1 VPIKLIGRD
10 YILAELEDVT
20 VANKISGEETFPGA
34 KLYVLLS
41 YLTGEWLATYYLP
54 ADADPKTFD
63 IYCPPQANESM
74 AILCHDLDRT
84 YPADIFD
91 YVSLCP
97 TEYGHSEVYDS
108 LIFPKLLVSKFFGTK
123 RQGTFAN
130 FDYTFTQQNLLHAN
144 PTIKSVARGA
154 DLDAEFKDV
163 SDITIPRTSFV
174 GLHEGVVVNDDDF
187 ALKFNQDVVAPDT
200 IVYPPG
206 EDIFPGYTCLSHIGY
221 PHDDTEPNLVEFVSG
236 NRLQGYSPRARHPY
250 ARNHWGQ
257 KLLGPVSEFD
267 RLNTGTTLA
276 PSSLKSIVISG
287 INTSQENINTDFA
300 LVFQARPDGSTYY
313 KVEVNW
319 YYNRLRIYNGTSY
332 TETYFETYFDTA
344 RHIHLVLIPTSSG
357 TRIYFYTRYYFNA
370 KGLPASNLGEPL
382 YFLSSEGGQVGDQ
395 NFRLGDMYVFDG
407 EIDGGAEVG
416 ESVIRSVIVNFV
428 PSEKFNISTAKSGR
442 VSVPL
447 DEKSTFDLGSQI
459 EYDCFF
465 PLSNHWADIL
475 ENHGALQPD
484 TVTRVGRSAI
494 NFTGSGA
501 FYGENTVDVANNDI
515 FCRFRPTHINAGTL
529 QVIYKNGDATD
540 GVALAFD
547 ANGDFILYGAVS
559 GTVTTAT
566 IANSYFLDG
575 NVYVAKWDGTTL
587 TIYDETLDVI
597 TSVTETVAMANGTL
611 PESIGGVYDES
622 PASGTASPGEYFQGD
637 ILDIDVAERGTGDI
651 DFSIEPKIALELGE
665 TGYQLYGEVKSF
677 DPSSGFVELF
687 AAMPEVV
694 PGVTY
699 QVRSYAKHDNK
710 ANFNFIG
717 WDGSF
722 AASQVWDKYF
732 DPVDVNSPPFTSTIT
747 RSASWDNLMAQSL
760 AGALAEEKEIGVPIE
775 EFLGVDYLVAE
786 INPEKIDIA
795 LTDMPVKVLL
805 DNSVVVNDDFT
816 GNDGDFPNPKLWIR
830 GKSVST
836 EAPLLDT
843 YFRIFGNELR
853 TTSSSAVEGSWY
865 SVTTAYKLE
874 KVGDII
880 DVQVDYNV
888 YGGSTSSIYP
898 LIGLFLEF
906 GDKDTGQYV
915 NARVNK
921 RRWANRNI
929 FSINVIEGTTQTA
942 DPYYDGNVVPGKLR
956 IRLEGSKLSLFI
968 WNGRWEWNGN
978 TSGYVHQIGAG
989 YIDVINS
996 PVTVSLDYGMAAGT
1010 FDAAFDNFQV
1020 NVGSPIFDSDF
1031 WKNYCLTTFE
1041 GEDNSLADTDF
1052 WRIRNYDNPNYVRLQ
1067 DNAVRTTKTE
1077 SSGIE
1082 YPDIVS
1088 LFKLDGEVDFQI
1100 DWEVHSWSMP
1110 SSNEHRVQLYF
1121 AWYDSLGERTY
1132 GYLFISHESGGSK
1145 KYKLYVYKDGTQLYT
1160 TNYATSDTSGKF
1172 KITTSGN
1179 TITFFVW
1186 SNGQWEWNGNTA
1198 GHSYT
1203 VTSGITQGPL
1213 YAQYAVYTAD
1223 APIDA
1228 SFSNFII
1235 NAGEVV
1241 WPTVYEPWVKQ
1252 EFIDQNGVV
1261 PVPEFID
1268 FSESGGTGTT
1278 TYEIQDNKLHLNVT
1292 SSEEYNFF
1300 LNHNFDLPESFEI
1313 LVKFDINSSNR
1324 NRLYFHLKTDIY
1336 NILLSRYCHD
1346 GAIFKYHFGVYDYSW
1361 AQVGN
1366 DYEFTYEED
1375 VAGIRLQYDNLTK
1388 TYTVY
1393 GWNENQ
1399 EQWEWDGD
1407 TKGLSWKDEVS
1418 VATERCYFVVKRR
1431 GDQQSGSVDVYV
1443 HNYEVLIGRQAPEVL
1458 RNSNAP
1464 AVFDYLSYF
1473 PDKEYRLNYLKKRI
1487 GFCTTQLLNTELL
1500 DWYKE
1505 GSRDLLS
1512 MFVKVPEFDPAEITK
1527 VYLLFG
1533 DEYKQVAESYGS
1545 LTGLTGSTEAQAVW
1559 NDNFKAVYNLYNI
1572 VDLVFSDNFIEEF
1585 TGNDGD
1591 YPNPVYWNL
1600 AGYLPEIKDN
1610 QLYFNLPVSPEDD
1623 YSTCYFIPP
1632 VYRNE
1637 EGEFEVEVDFTVVSF
1652 TNPSSSN
1659 SYPFA
1664 LDVYSEGNKATVG
1677 TLVQHVNGNLDFFCS
1692 NTQGLW
1698 LPAGKNLSTPFNSK
1712 LKIKLVG
1719 GKLIGFVY
1727 HNGQW
1732 EWNGNTSGREL
1743 LTLSDT
1749 EAPFT
1754 IRLQTTADFDGA
1766 SEVYADNFK
1775 ITSGIVYSPSYGMYS
1790 DSTSNE
1796 IHLTPY
1802 GSLTDKEP
1810 GPDGLAFVADNDD
1823 YLASDLT
1830 DFSDIE
1836 TGYILSTYTAWGE
1849 YAGDMWNLSYI
1860 GLLNG
1865 SPNIGRHDTT
1875 NYYSLGVG
1883 ADPMQTNTIINS
1895 TTELA
1900 TVSFDGVD
1908 ARFRLNDNLDPA
1920 INPVTIA
1927 DLSNVQL
1934 FIGGASDGRRTN
1946 QTMQHYFLYK
1956 DVSNIAAYQKFMTAS
1971 VKGDLVSFTDVVS
1984 FGKELD
1990 GWKNS
1995 KPALFEIISEE
2006 AEPVYNFP
2014 VYFKIQ
2020 SAEFIRELKRSHR
2033 ITGTSLASYKFGF
2046 LRDGISD
2053 FRHPSFATGTGDLK
2067 KPKESFSFYPDGD
2080 RYGFKLDSSIREVL
2094 ANTFLTVRLKF
2105 YVSAFQS
2112 QNHILLGSD
2121 RKYDEIQVGLNY
2133 NYYRIEIYSG
2143 YGNASYY
2150 NTLLSPNYS
2159 INARSINTLV
2169 YSRNL
2174 ATKHHILWLNGYRIA
2189 EGDFSYNVT
2198 AGTRSLY
2205 LGVPDGYDLD
2215 YHTQNVW
2222 DVGMSKT
2229 YIDKGKDA
2237 KKLDL
2242 FDSNFVAYKQDFSV
2256 LSILENFQDF
2266 PIHLNDPIDSIQIQK
2281 TENNQSVCVALSCDA
2296 LTYYIFKSSV
2306 WKAIVSKDDTIHG
2319 NTGVSTWHYL
2329 DSQNLWSELDDLEN
2343 ATMMALRVPTN
2354 RMTAAQTVALTDTN
2368 LASRPNASIGQINFV
2383 VGLMT
2388 TRNDEIPEFESIGVN
2403 NKKYTLGEV
2412 IDLAPYD
2419 GVIQGSKITWSYL
2432 GNMSAVTVYVILT
2445 GQASWT
2451 EVAINGQEIP
2461 GITAGMS
2468 TTGKKLQVRIVQD
2481 LSIESNP
2488 TDVGVD
2494 VQIW

>member
-1 VPIKLIGRD
+1 MPIKLIGRD

-41 YLTGEWLATYYLP
+41 YLTGEWLATYYLS
-54 ADADPKTFD
+54 ANADPKTFD

-267 RLNTGTTLA
+267 RLNTGTTLDPA
-276 PSSLKSIVISG
+276 SPKSIVISG
-287 INTSQENINTDFA
+287 INPIQENINKDFA

-357 TRIYFYTRYYFNA
+357 TRIYFYNKYYFNA

-407 EIDGGAEVG
+407 EIDGGAEVDN
-416 ESVIRSVIVNFV
+416 EVIRLVIENFV
-428 PSEKFNISTAKSGR
+428 PSEKFNISTANSGR
-442 VSVPL
+442 VSESL
-447 DEKSTFDLGSQI
+447 DEKSAFDLGSQI

-465 PLSNHWADIL
+465 PLSNHWANIL

-484 TVTRVGRSAI
+484 TVTSVTRSAI
-494 NFTGSGA
+494 NFTGNGA

-547 ANGDFILYGAVS
+547 ASGDFVLYGAVS

-566 IANSYFLDG
+566 IANSNFVNG

-853 TTSSSAVEGSWY
+853 TTSSSAVEDSWY

-888 YGGSTSSIYP
+888 YGGSTSLIYP

-1228 SFSNFII
+1228 SFSNFVI

-1252 EFIDQNGVV
+1252 EFIGQNGVV

-1268 FSESGGTGTT
+1268 FSEIGVGTT

-1313 LVKFDINSSNR
+1313 LVKFDVNSSNR
-1324 NRLYFHLKTDIY
+1324 NRLIFHLKTDIY

-1418 VATERCYFVVKRR
+1418 VATERCFFVVKRR

-1443 HNYEVLIGRQAPEVL
+1443 HSYEVFIGRQAPEVL

-1500 DWYKE
+1500 DWYRE

-1512 MFVKVPEFDPAEITK
+1512 MFVKVPELDPAEITK

-1533 DEYKQVAESYGS
+1533 DEYKEAAESYGS

-1559 NDNFKAVYNLYNI
+1559 NNNFKAVYNLYNAAAF
-1572 VDLVFSDNFIEEF
+1572 L
-1585 TGNDGD
+1585 
-1591 YPNPVYWNL
+1591 
-1600 AGYLPEIKDN
+1600 
-1610 QLYFNLPVSPEDD
+1610 
-1623 YSTCYFIPP
+1623 
-1632 VYRNE
+1632 
-1637 EGEFEVEVDFTVVSF
+1637 
-1652 TNPSSSN
+1652 
-1659 SYPFA
+1659 
-1664 LDVYSEGNKATVG
+1664 
-1677 TLVQHVNGNLDFFCS
+1677 
-1692 NTQGLW
+1692 
-1698 LPAGKNLSTPFNSK
+1698 
-1712 LKIKLVG
+1712 
-1719 GKLIGFVY
+1719 
-1727 HNGQW
+1727 
-1732 EWNGNTSGREL
+1732 
-1743 LTLSDT
+1743 
-1749 EAPFT
+1749 
-1754 IRLQTTADFDGA
+1754 
-1766 SEVYADNFK
+1766 
-1775 ITSGIVYSPSYGMYS
+1775 

-1836 TGYILSTYTAWGE
+1836 TGYILSAYTAWGDWGS
-1849 YAGDMWNLSYI
+1849 AWDACSII
-1860 GLLNG
+1860 GFAFGHPAL
-1865 SPNIGRHDTT
+1865 GRHLNT
-1875 NYYSLGVG
+1875 NYYTISVG
-1883 ADPMQTNTIINS
+1883 ADALQSTTAINS

-1908 ARFRLNDNLDPA
+1908 ARLWLNDNLDPTV
-1920 INPVTIA
+1920 NQVTIA

-1934 FIGGASDGRRTN
+1934 FLGGSILSGVHNSN
-1946 QTMQHYFLYK
+1946 QVMQHYFLYK

-1971 VKGDLVSFTDVVS
+1971 VKGDLFSFTDVVS

-1990 GWKNS
+1990 GWENS

-2020 SAEFIRELKRSHR
+2020 SDEFIRELKRSHR

-2121 RKYDEIQVGLNY
+2121 RKYDEIQVGLNH

-2150 NTLLSPNYS
+2150 NTLLSPNYA

-2174 ATKHHILWLNGYRIA
+2174 STKHHILWLNGYRIA

-2198 AGTRSLY
+2198 ASTRSLY

-2229 YIDKGKDA
+2229 YIDKDEDA
-2237 KKLDL
+2237 QKLDL

-2266 PIHLNDPIDSIQIQK
+2266 PMHLNDPIDSIQIQR

-2343 ATMMALRVPTN
+2343 ATMMALRVTTN
-2354 RMTAAQTVALTDTN
+2354 RMTAAQTVALTDTT

>member
-54 ADADPKTFD
+54 ANADPKTFD

-221 PHDDTEPNLVEFVSG
+221 PHDDNEPNLVEFVSG

-257 KLLGPVSEFD
+257 KLLGPISEFD

-287 INTSQENINTDFA
+287 INPIQENINTYFA

-357 TRIYFYTRYYFNA
+357 TRIYFYNKYYFNA

-382 YFLSSEGGQVGDQ
+382 YFLSSEGGQVGDK

-407 EIDGGAEVG
+407 EIDGGAEVD
-416 ESVIRSVIVNFV
+416 ESVIRSVIEGFV
-428 PSEKFNISTAKSGR
+428 PSEKFNIYTAKSGR
-442 VSVPL
+442 VSESL
-447 DEKSTFDLGSQI
+447 DEKSAFDLGSQI

-465 PLSNHWADIL
+465 PLSNHWANIL

-484 TVTRVGRSAI
+484 TVTSVTRSAI
-494 NFTGSGA
+494 NFTGNGA

-547 ANGDFILYGAVS
+547 ASGDFVLYGAVS

-566 IANSYFLDG
+566 IANSNFVNG

-677 DPSSGFVELF
+677 DPSSGFVEIF
-687 AAMPEVV
+687 AAMPEIV

-717 WDGSF
+717 WGGSF

-732 DPVDVNSPPFTSTIT
+732 EPVDVDAPPFTSTIT

-760 AGALAEEKEIGVPIE
+760 AGTLAEEKEIVLVPGFEGIPAIKVLIDE
-775 EFLGVDYLVAE
+775 S
-786 INPEKIDIA
+786 KIDEVA
-795 LTDMPVKVLL
+795 LNMPVKLVLR
-805 DNSVVVNDDFT
+805 S
-816 GNDGDFPNPKLWIR
+816 
-830 GKSVST
+830 SEVSSLF
-836 EAPLLDT
+836 AALT
-843 YFRIFGNELR
+843 YDE
-853 TTSSSAVEGSWY
+853 
-865 SVTTAYKLE
+865 
-874 KVGDII
+874 
-880 DVQVDYNV
+880 
-888 YGGSTSSIYP
+888 
-898 LIGLFLEF
+898 
-906 GDKDTGQYV
+906 DK
-915 NARVNK
+915 
-921 RRWANRNI
+921 
-929 FSINVIEGTTQTA
+929 QT
-942 DPYYDGNVVPGKLR
+942 
-956 IRLEGSKLSLFI
+956 RLE
-968 WNGRWEWNGN
+968 
-978 TSGYVHQIGAG
+978 H
-989 YIDVINS
+989 
-996 PVTVSLDYGMAAGT
+996 
-1010 FDAAFDNFQV
+1010 
-1020 NVGSPIFDSDF
+1020 
-1031 WKNYCLTTFE
+1031 
-1041 GEDNSLADTDF
+1041 
-1052 WRIRNYDNPNYVRLQ
+1052 VR
-1067 DNAVRTTKTE
+1067 D
-1077 SSGIE
+1077 
-1082 YPDIVS
+1082 
-1088 LFKLDGEVDFQI
+1088 
-1100 DWEVHSWSMP
+1100 
-1110 SSNEHRVQLYF
+1110 
-1121 AWYDSLGERTY
+1121 
-1132 GYLFISHESGGSK
+1132 
-1145 KYKLYVYKDGTQLYT
+1145 
-1160 TNYATSDTSGKF
+1160 
-1172 KITTSGN
+1172 
-1179 TITFFVW
+1179 
-1186 SNGQWEWNGNTA
+1186 
-1198 GHSYT
+1198 
-1203 VTSGITQGPL
+1203 
-1213 YAQYAVYTAD
+1213 
-1223 APIDA
+1223 
-1228 SFSNFII
+1228 
-1235 NAGEVV
+1235 
-1241 WPTVYEPWVKQ
+1241 
-1252 EFIDQNGVV
+1252 
-1261 PVPEFID
+1261 
-1268 FSESGGTGTT
+1268 
-1278 TYEIQDNKLHLNVT
+1278 
-1292 SSEEYNFF
+1292 
-1300 LNHNFDLPESFEI
+1300 
-1313 LVKFDINSSNR
+1313 
-1324 NRLYFHLKTDIY
+1324 
-1336 NILLSRYCHD
+1336 
-1346 GAIFKYHFGVYDYSW
+1346 
-1361 AQVGN
+1361 
-1366 DYEFTYEED
+1366 
-1375 VAGIRLQYDNLTK
+1375 
-1388 TYTVY
+1388 
-1393 GWNENQ
+1393 
-1399 EQWEWDGD
+1399 
-1407 TKGLSWKDEVS
+1407 
-1418 VATERCYFVVKRR
+1418 
-1431 GDQQSGSVDVYV
+1431 
-1443 HNYEVLIGRQAPEVL
+1443 
-1458 RNSNAP
+1458 
-1464 AVFDYLSYF
+1464 
-1473 PDKEYRLNYLKKRI
+1473 RI
-1487 GFCTTQLLNTELL
+1487 GVFQGTELLNTELL
-1500 DWYKE
+1500 DWR
-1505 GSRDLLS
+1505 RDAEDTITL
-1512 MFVKVPEFDPAEITK
+1512 MTKVPEIQLTEEQ
-1527 VYLLFG
+1527 YLVILFG
-1533 DEYKQVAESYGS
+1533 NDYKETASTLGITNK
-1545 LTGLTGSTEAQAVW
+1545 TGLTGSTEAQAVW
-1559 NDNFKAVYNLYNI
+1559 NNNFKAVYNLYNSLYLGAGDTLTFIGPNGGAPDDRYWSISSPGALTIQDNKLRIDGNDNRYIESRFYMPSSEDFI
-1572 VDLVFSDNFIEEF
+1572 VETPFEILTGPDANSWYYTLEVRNSSGETFTIDRLYAYTHKYLVSKDADGSYQNITLVNTSDFSGSFRISREGNTLKAWAYTNGDWSLLGSYTYDFGDIKFRIVGKVYNGTPTYSISVDNFQIISGNPKSDN
-1585 TGNDGD
+1585 
-1591 YPNPVYWNL
+1591 L
-1600 AGYLPEIKDN
+1600 GYL
-1610 QLYFNLPVSPEDD
+1610 
-1623 YSTCYFIPP
+1623 
-1632 VYRNE
+1632 
-1637 EGEFEVEVDFTVVSF
+1637 
-1652 TNPSSSN
+1652 
-1659 SYPFA
+1659 
-1664 LDVYSEGNKATVG
+1664 
-1677 TLVQHVNGNLDFFCS
+1677 
-1692 NTQGLW
+1692 
-1698 LPAGKNLSTPFNSK
+1698 
-1712 LKIKLVG
+1712 
-1719 GKLIGFVY
+1719 
-1727 HNGQW
+1727 
-1732 EWNGNTSGREL
+1732 
-1743 LTLSDT
+1743 
-1749 EAPFT
+1749 
-1754 IRLQTTADFDGA
+1754 
-1766 SEVYADNFK
+1766 
-1775 ITSGIVYSPSYGMYS
+1775 

-1810 GPDGLAFVADNDD
+1810 GPDGLAFVAEDDD

-1836 TGYILSTYTAWGE
+1836 TGYILSAYTAWGDNVL
-1849 YAGDMWNLSYI
+1849 GSWSSCSII
-1860 GLLNG
+1860 GFAFGHPAL
-1865 SPNIGRHDTT
+1865 GRHLNT
-1875 NYYSLGVG
+1875 NYYTISVG
-1883 ADPMQTNTIINS
+1883 ADALQSTTAINS

-1908 ARFRLNDNLDPA
+1908 ARLWLNDNLDPTV
-1920 INPVTIA
+1920 NQVTIA

-1934 FIGGASDGRRTN
+1934 FLGGSILSGVHNSN
-1946 QTMQHYFLYK
+1946 QVMQHYFIYK

-1971 VKGDLVSFTDVVS
+1971 VKGDLVSFIDGED

-2014 VYFKIQ
+2014 LYFKIQ

-2067 KPKESFSFYPDGD
+2067 KPKESFYFYPDGD

-2112 QNHILLGSD
+2112 QNHILVGSD

-2143 YGNASYY
+2143 YGNASYN
-2150 NTLLSPNYS
+2150 NTLRSPNYV

-2174 ATKHHILWLNGYRIA
+2174 STKHHILWLNGYRIA

-2215 YHTQNVW
+2215 DHTQNVW

-2229 YIDKGKDA
+2229 YIDKDEDA

-2242 FDSNFVAYKQDFSV
+2242 FDSNFVSYKQDFSV
-2256 LSILENFQDF
+2256 LSILETFQDF
-2266 PIHLNDPIDSIQIQK
+2266 PMHLNDSIDSIQVRR
-2281 TENNQSVCVALSCDA
+2281 TENNQNVCVALSCND

-2343 ATMMALRVPTN
+2343 ATMMALRVTTN

-2368 LASRPNASIGQINFV
+2368 LASRPNASSGQINFV

-2388 TRNDEIPEFESIGVN
+2388 TRNDELPEFESIGVN

-2419 GVIQGSKITWSYL
+2419 GIIQGSKITWSYL
-2432 GNMSAVTVYVILT
+2432 GDMSAVSVYVILT
-2445 GQASWT
+2445 GQTSWT
-2451 EVAINGQEIP
+2451 EVSINGQEIP
-2461 GITAGMS
+2461 GITASMA

>member
-54 ADADPKTFD
+54 ANAGPKTFD

-267 RLNTGTTLA
+267 RLNTGTTLDPA
-276 PSSLKSIVISG
+276 SPKSIVISG
-287 INTSQENINTDFA
+287 INPIQENINTDFA

-332 TETYFETYFDTA
+332 TDTTFETYFDQA

-357 TRIYFYTRYYFNA
+357 TRIYFYNHYYFNA

-382 YFLSSEGGQVGDQ
+382 YFLSSEGGQVGDK
-395 NFRLGDMYVFDG
+395 NFRLGGMYVFDG

-416 ESVIRSVIVNFV
+416 ESVIRSVIENFV

-442 VSVPL
+442 VSESL

-475 ENHGALQPD
+475 ENHGAVQPD
-484 TVTRVGRSAI
+484 TDTRVTRSAI
-494 NFTGSGA
+494 NFTGNGA

-515 FCRFRPTHINAGTL
+515 FCRFRPTNVQAGTL

-547 ANGDFILYGAVS
+547 ANGDFVLYGAVS

-665 TGYQLYGEVKSF
+665 IGYQLYGEVKSF
-677 DPSSGFVELF
+677 DPSSGFVEIF
-687 AAMPEVV
+687 AAMPEIV

-717 WDGSF
+717 WGGSF

-732 DPVDVNSPPFTSTIT
+732 EPVDVDAPPFTSTIT

-760 AGALAEEKEIGVPIE
+760 AGTLSEEKEIVLVPGFEGIPAIKVLIDE
-775 EFLGVDYLVAE
+775 S
-786 INPEKIDIA
+786 KIDEVA
-795 LTDMPVKVLL
+795 LNMPVKLVLR
-805 DNSVVVNDDFT
+805 S
-816 GNDGDFPNPKLWIR
+816 
-830 GKSVST
+830 SEVSSLF
-836 EAPLLDT
+836 AALT
-843 YFRIFGNELR
+843 YDE
-853 TTSSSAVEGSWY
+853 
-865 SVTTAYKLE
+865 
-874 KVGDII
+874 
-880 DVQVDYNV
+880 
-888 YGGSTSSIYP
+888 
-898 LIGLFLEF
+898 
-906 GDKDTGQYV
+906 DK
-915 NARVNK
+915 
-921 RRWANRNI
+921 
-929 FSINVIEGTTQTA
+929 QT
-942 DPYYDGNVVPGKLR
+942 
-956 IRLEGSKLSLFI
+956 RLE
-968 WNGRWEWNGN
+968 
-978 TSGYVHQIGAG
+978 H
-989 YIDVINS
+989 
-996 PVTVSLDYGMAAGT
+996 
-1010 FDAAFDNFQV
+1010 
-1020 NVGSPIFDSDF
+1020 
-1031 WKNYCLTTFE
+1031 
-1041 GEDNSLADTDF
+1041 
-1052 WRIRNYDNPNYVRLQ
+1052 VR
-1067 DNAVRTTKTE
+1067 D
-1077 SSGIE
+1077 
-1082 YPDIVS
+1082 
-1088 LFKLDGEVDFQI
+1088 
-1100 DWEVHSWSMP
+1100 
-1110 SSNEHRVQLYF
+1110 
-1121 AWYDSLGERTY
+1121 
-1132 GYLFISHESGGSK
+1132 
-1145 KYKLYVYKDGTQLYT
+1145 
-1160 TNYATSDTSGKF
+1160 
-1172 KITTSGN
+1172 
-1179 TITFFVW
+1179 
-1186 SNGQWEWNGNTA
+1186 
-1198 GHSYT
+1198 
-1203 VTSGITQGPL
+1203 
-1213 YAQYAVYTAD
+1213 
-1223 APIDA
+1223 
-1228 SFSNFII
+1228 
-1235 NAGEVV
+1235 
-1241 WPTVYEPWVKQ
+1241 
-1252 EFIDQNGVV
+1252 
-1261 PVPEFID
+1261 
-1268 FSESGGTGTT
+1268 
-1278 TYEIQDNKLHLNVT
+1278 
-1292 SSEEYNFF
+1292 
-1300 LNHNFDLPESFEI
+1300 
-1313 LVKFDINSSNR
+1313 
-1324 NRLYFHLKTDIY
+1324 
-1336 NILLSRYCHD
+1336 
-1346 GAIFKYHFGVYDYSW
+1346 
-1361 AQVGN
+1361 
-1366 DYEFTYEED
+1366 
-1375 VAGIRLQYDNLTK
+1375 
-1388 TYTVY
+1388 
-1393 GWNENQ
+1393 
-1399 EQWEWDGD
+1399 
-1407 TKGLSWKDEVS
+1407 
-1418 VATERCYFVVKRR
+1418 
-1431 GDQQSGSVDVYV
+1431 
-1443 HNYEVLIGRQAPEVL
+1443 
-1458 RNSNAP
+1458 
-1464 AVFDYLSYF
+1464 
-1473 PDKEYRLNYLKKRI
+1473 RI
-1487 GFCTTQLLNTELL
+1487 GVFQGTELLNTELL
-1500 DWYKE
+1500 DWR
-1505 GSRDLLS
+1505 RDAEDTITL
-1512 MFVKVPEFDPAEITK
+1512 MTKVPEIQLTEEQ
-1527 VYLLFG
+1527 YLVILFG
-1533 DEYKQVAESYGS
+1533 NDYKETASTLGITNK
-1545 LTGLTGSTEAQAVW
+1545 TGLTGSTEAQAVW
-1559 NDNFKAVYNLYNI
+1559 NNNFKAVYNLYNVGVGVSNFRSITIDATDNWGGVLMGILAVLFYDENDELIELSPSDYTAYATSEYNSFSYVVENLFDTSKPLTGVTETAIWLAQNGVNTNQRVSAIFNSEIAAKKI
-1572 VDLVFSDNFIEEF
+1572 VIHNFHYVGGSTNNRGIKNTVVTITQDVISQSVGETFESVVPGGIQVF
-1585 TGNDGD
+1585 TGIVPQHGTPDVAD
-1591 YPNPVYWNL
+1591 P
-1600 AGYLPEIKDN
+1600 
-1610 QLYFNLPVSPEDD
+1610 
-1623 YSTCYFIPP
+1623 FIVHEAQP
-1632 VYRNE
+1632 
-1637 EGEFEVEVDFTVVSF
+1637 
-1652 TNPSSSN
+1652 
-1659 SYPFA
+1659 
-1664 LDVYSEGNKATVG
+1664 
-1677 TLVQHVNGNLDFFCS
+1677 
-1692 NTQGLW
+1692 
-1698 LPAGKNLSTPFNSK
+1698 
-1712 LKIKLVG
+1712 
-1719 GKLIGFVY
+1719 GF
-1727 HNGQW
+1727 
-1732 EWNGNTSGREL
+1732 L
-1743 LTLSDT
+1743 
-1749 EAPFT
+1749 
-1754 IRLQTTADFDGA
+1754 
-1766 SEVYADNFK
+1766 
-1775 ITSGIVYSPSYGMYS
+1775 

-1823 YLASDLT
+1823 YLASYLT

-1836 TGYILSTYTAWGE
+1836 TGYILSAYTAWGDNVL
-1849 YAGDMWNLSYI
+1849 GSWSSCSII
-1860 GLLNG
+1860 GFAFGHPAL
-1865 SPNIGRHDTT
+1865 GRHLNT
-1875 NYYSLGVG
+1875 NYYTISVG
-1883 ADPMQTNTIINS
+1883 ADALQSTTAINS

-1908 ARFRLNDNLDPA
+1908 ARLWLNDNLDPTV
-1920 INPVTIA
+1920 NQVTIA

-1934 FIGGASDGRRTN
+1934 FLGGSILSGVHNSN
-1946 QTMQHYFLYK
+1946 QVMQHYFIYK

-1971 VKGDLVSFTDVVS
+1971 VKGDLVSFIDGED

-2014 VYFKIQ
+2014 LYFKIQ

-2067 KPKESFSFYPDGD
+2067 KPKESFYFYPDGD

-2112 QNHILLGSD
+2112 QNHILVGSD

-2133 NYYRIEIYSG
+2133 SYYRIEIYSG

-2174 ATKHHILWLNGYRIA
+2174 STKHHILWLNGYRIA

-2215 YHTQNVW
+2215 DHTQNVW

-2229 YIDKGKDA
+2229 YIDKDEDA

-2242 FDSNFVAYKQDFSV
+2242 FDSNFVSYKQDFSV
-2256 LSILENFQDF
+2256 LSILETFQDF
-2266 PIHLNDPIDSIQIQK
+2266 PMHLNDSIDSIQVRR
-2281 TENNQSVCVALSCDA
+2281 TENNQNVCVALSCND
-2296 LTYYIFKSSV
+2296 LTYYIFKGSA

-2368 LASRPNASIGQINFV
+2368 LASRPNASSGQINFV

-2419 GVIQGSKITWSYL
+2419 GIIQGSKITWSYL
-2432 GNMSAVTVYVILT
+2432 GDMSAVSVYVILT
-2445 GQASWT
+2445 GQTSWT
-2451 EVAINGQEIP
+2451 EVSINGQEIP
-2461 GITAGMS
+2461 GITASMA